1 MVIVLASDRPRHV
14 RGAELSGDGRITI
27 DSR

>member
-14 RGAELSGDGRITI
+14 GGAKLAVDGRITI
-27 DSR
+27 NSR